1 MLNVCHFPAA
11 FGAISTCFN
20 ACFHTAD
27 FLAAQ
32 CTRLTDFGANLAHP
46 LVKRRTHQLKISRCL
61 ANLGTADH
69 KTKMLCFNMLT
80 ANLKAMVHSALQ
92 ADLMTMTAGFNT
104 SLHGVFTGSVGLLV
118 HGDSPESLSGG

>member
-1 MLNVCHFPAA
+1 MLSACHFPAA
-11 FGAISTCFN
+11 FSAISTCFN

-32 CTRLTDFGANLAHP
+32 CTRLTDFGANLAPP

-69 KTKMLCFNMLT
+69 QTKMPCFNMLA
-80 ANLKAMVHSALQ
+80 ANLKAMIHGALQ

-104 SLHGVFTGSVGLLV
+104 SLHTVFAGSVGCLI
-118 HGDSPESLSGG
+118 HGVSPERA